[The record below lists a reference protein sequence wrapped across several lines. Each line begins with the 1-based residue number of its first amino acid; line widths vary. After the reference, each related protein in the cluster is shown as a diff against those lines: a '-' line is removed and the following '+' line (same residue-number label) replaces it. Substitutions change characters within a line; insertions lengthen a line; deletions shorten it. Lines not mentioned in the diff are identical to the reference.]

1 MLKLCL
7 SLVVAWILVLLMG
20 PKVIPML
27 RKLHFGQTI
36 YDLGPQAHKSKQG
49 TPVMGGL
56 MMAAAMVVVTLLLH
70 AGSFQGKSDFGLALL
85 AVSLLSMLVGFAD
98 DYIKAVKKRHEGLTP
113 WQKIAGQVVVAVLFS
128 YYCYRHPQVGSSIIL
143 PISGNEWDLGWVYV
157 PLMSLLAIF
166 MINSANLQDGLD
178 GLMGSVTSVS
188 MIGWGALCLVMYR
201 LLPDAAA
208 AQNHLTAERKR
219 LQGLKKTL
227 QSKLSEIPGIKFH
240 GNPKTQL
247 PSFISF
253 SVAGID
259 AERIIFALEM
269 DEIYLSTGA
278 ACAASKGVKS
288 PSLKAI
294 GLSDAEIAGSLRI
307 SMGKLNDEE
316 NIKLA
321 GEKIYSAIV
330 AEQERLKR

>member
-85 AVSLLSMLVGFAD
+85 AVSLLSMLVGFTD

-201 LLPDAAA
+201 LMPDAAA
-208 AQNHLTAERKR
+208 AQNHLTAAGYA
-219 LQGLKKTL
+219 LGL
-227 QSKLSEIPGIKFH
+227 
-240 GNPKTQL
+240 
-247 PSFISF
+247 
-253 SVAGID
+253 A
-259 AERIIFALEM
+259 
-269 DEIYLSTGA
+269 GA
-278 ACAASKGVKS
+278 AMGYLRYNRYPAKVFMGDTGSMFIGGAVV
-288 PSLKAI
+288 
-294 GLSDAEIAGSLRI
+294 GLSMLTRQPFLLLLFDFTLIMSSVSVILQRI
-307 SMGKLNDEE
+307 YFKLTHGKRIFKMSPIHHHFELSGYSETQIVSMYACVTAVLSVCAVLSQ
-316 NIKLA
+316 I
-321 GEKIYSAIV
+321 
-330 AEQERLKR
+330 R